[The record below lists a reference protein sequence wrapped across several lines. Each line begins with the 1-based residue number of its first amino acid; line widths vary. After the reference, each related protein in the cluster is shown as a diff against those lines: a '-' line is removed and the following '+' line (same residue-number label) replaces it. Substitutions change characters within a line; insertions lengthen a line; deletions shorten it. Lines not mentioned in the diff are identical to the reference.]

1 MAGNPCRFIRTRH
14 LVRTAVHGAAA
25 RYGAHGNVRWH
36 RGKSRCNTATTLRTG
51 RADAIAW
58 AYAAECLSEPRSETP
73 VAIPRHRPRP
83 PRAPRHPWETCD
95 MPRTAVRSP
104 YQRGGPQSPW
114 LLLAHGHAV
123 FETVFDGGELEL
135 KGVHAMARPG
145 VENRGATAHR
155 VRARPLASRGVGNAE
170 L

>member
-1 MAGNPCRFIRTRH
+1 MLKLMTRDSIIARKNGRQPVPIH
-14 LVRTAVHGAAA
+14 PHTTSCPHCCPRSSGAVRGTWQRHVGT
-25 RYGAHGNVRWH
+25 RQIPLRH

-73 VAIPRHRPRP
+73 VAIPRHRPRL

-114 LLLAHGHAV
+114 LLLAQVLGLDA
-123 FETVFDGGELEL
+123 
-135 KGVHAMARPG
+135 ARLVDQRLRTALAILAAPG
-145 VENRGATAHR
+145 
-155 VRARPLASRGVGNAE
+155 LD
-170 L
+170 